1 MWQTLPLFPKE
12 ASSLAGQVDQL
23 YLFLVAV
30 SVFFSAGIF
39 LTIFYFAIRY
49 RRARHPHALQVEG
62 ALSLELTWSLIPMG
76 LTMIMF
82 VWGASLFFSENRPP
96 RDSLKVYVV
105 GKQWMWKVEHM
116 DGTREINELHVPVNR
131 DIELITVSQDVIHS
145 FFIPEFRIKQDVLPG
160 RYRRFWFRPTRVG
173 TYHLFCSEYCGTQHS
188 HMTGQVVVM
197 EPAAYEQWLGGGS
210 GVSLSAS
217 GERLFQQLGCA
228 TCHKADASGRG
239 PSLVGLFG
247 GPVKMADGR
256 TLVVDENYLRTCI
269 TNPDAT
275 RVAGFPAIMPN
286 FSTQVSEEGL
296 LQLVEYIKSLQK
308 QPGQPAAGAA
318 TSAAGSKVQ

>member
-1 MWQTLPLFPKE
+1 MWQTLPLFPQQ
-12 ASSLAGQVDQL
+12 ASSLAAQVDQL
-23 YLFLVAV
+23 YFFLVTVAA
-30 SVFFSAGIF
+30 FFSTGIF
-39 LTIFYFAIRY
+39 LTIFCFAIRY
-49 RRARHPHALQVEG
+49 RRSRHPHAHEVEG
-62 ALSLELTWSLIPMG
+62 ALPLELAWTLLPLG
-76 LTMIMF
+76 LTMVMF
-82 VWGASLFFSENRPP
+82 VWGASLFFAENRPP
-96 RDSLKVYVV
+96 RDSLKIYVV
-105 GKQWMWKVEHM
+105 GKQWMWKVQHM

-160 RYRRFWFRPTRVG
+160 RYRHFWFRPTRVG
-173 TYHLFCSEYCGTQHS
+173 TYHLFCAEYCGTEHS

-197 EPAAYEQWLGGGS
+197 EPAAYEQWLGGGP
-210 GVSLSAS
+210 GGSLSAS

-239 PSLVGLFG
+239 PSLLGLFG
-247 GPVKMADGR
+247 QTVKMADGR
-256 TLVVDENYLRTCI
+256 ALVVDENYLRTCI

-296 LQLVEYIKSLQK
+296 LQLVEYIKSLK
-308 QPGQPAAGAA
+308 QPPGQPAPPAAGAK
-318 TSAAGSKVQ
+318 GQ

>member
-1 MWQTLPLFPKE
+1 MWQTLPLFPQQ
-12 ASSLAGQVDQL
+12 ASSVAAQVDQL
-23 YLFLVAV
+23 YFFLVTVAA
-30 SVFFSAGIF
+30 FFSTGIF

-49 RRARHPHALQVEG
+49 RRSRHPQAHEVEG
-62 ALSLELTWSLIPMG
+62 ALPLELAWTLIPLG
-76 LTMIMF
+76 LTMVMF
-82 VWGASLFFSENRPP
+82 VWGASLFFAENQPP

-145 FFIPEFRIKQDVLPG
+145 FFVPEFRIKQDVLPG
-160 RYRRFWFRPTRVG
+160 RYRHFWFRPTRVG
-173 TYHLFCSEYCGTQHS
+173 TYHLFCAEYCGTQHS

-197 EPAAYEQWLGGGS
+197 EPAAYEQWLGGGT
-210 GVSLSAS
+210 GGSLSAS

-239 PSLVGLFG
+239 PSLAGLFG
-247 GPVKMADGR
+247 QTVKMADGR
-256 TLVVDENYLRTCI
+256 ALVVDENYLRTCI

-286 FSTQVSEEGL
+286 FSTQVGEEGL
-296 LQLVEYIKSLQK
+296 LQLVEYIKSLKQ
-308 QPGQPAAGAA
+308 QPGQPAAP
-318 TSAAGSKVQ
+318 AAGPKGQ